1 MLVTSSKSI
10 EIELASIHLVIKAGG
25 GRENSNLANR
35 DLELLIP
42 ERWFKTGDSTTLST
56 FFFLMYE
63 ESWVVTM
70 LGRCFWHWETGILDS
85 GNVQDSPTEWSIA
98 LLPAVARQE
107 RKRSTCR
114 EKQSPSVPERAPV
127 SSCTLSF
134 EVFWVGFGPL
144 QQKEHWEFHIPGS
157 NKCSGFL
164 QLPLVSL

>member
-85 GNVQDSPTEWSIA
+85 GNVQDSPTE
-98 LLPAVARQE
+98 
-107 RKRSTCR
+107 
-114 EKQSPSVPERAPV
+114 
-127 SSCTLSF
+127 
-134 EVFWVGFGPL
+134 
-144 QQKEHWEFHIPGS
+144 
-157 NKCSGFL
+157 
-164 QLPLVSL
+164 